1 MKVGTDGVLLG
12 AWADVKST
20 SQQVNRS
27 TGQQVNGSTNGAAS
41 GELSLL
47 QLSRVAT
54 EVERSSTS
62 ILDVGTGTGLIALM
76 AAQRNP
82 SAHITA
88 IDIDPDAVRQAQEN
102 VGASPFANR
111 IIVRQS
117 DFRKGVVGYF
127 DAILC
132 NPPYFENALRC
143 PDFSRSTARH
153 SDTLS
158 FDDLALN
165 VSSQLLPLGTLSVI
179 IPAERRTDMIAACAT
194 HNLTLVRETYVRTLP
209 TKHPKRVLLEFRLEE
224 LSSPIRPGG
233 LEEID
238 NPSPATL
245 TIEATPGVP
254 TPEFKALLKE
264 FYLKF

>member
-1 MKVGTDGVLLG
+1 MSANHFSFKQFTIQQELCAMKVGTDGVLLG

-20 SQQVNRS
+20 SLQVHK
-27 TGQQVNGSTNGAAS
+27 
-41 GELSLL
+41 
-47 QLSRVAT
+47 
-54 EVERSSTS
+54 STS

-82 SAHITA
+82 EAHIIA
-88 IDIDPDAVRQAQEN
+88 IDVNPDAVRQAQEN

-111 IIVRQS
+111 IIVRQT
-117 DFRKGVVGYF
+117 DFRKGVEGHF

-143 PDFSRSTARH
+143 PDASRSTARH

-165 VSSQLLPLGTLSVI
+165 ASSLLRPLGTLSVI
-179 IPAERRTDMIAACAT
+179 IPSERRMDMIAACAT
-194 HNLTLVRETYVRTLP
+194 QGLTLVRETHVRTLP
-209 TKHPKRVLLEFRLEE
+209 TKPPKRILLEFISGLVGQQERLDYPEFPKI
-224 LSSPIRPGG
+224 S
-233 LEEID
+233 
-238 NPSPATL
+238 TL